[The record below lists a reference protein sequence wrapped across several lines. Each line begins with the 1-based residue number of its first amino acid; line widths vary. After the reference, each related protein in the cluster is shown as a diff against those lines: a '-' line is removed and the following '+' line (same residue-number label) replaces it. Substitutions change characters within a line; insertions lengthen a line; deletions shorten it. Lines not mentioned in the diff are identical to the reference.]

1 MMGQVFLVGA
11 GPGDG
16 GLMTLRGKA
25 LLDRA
30 DVVVYDA
37 LVGDEVLAMIP
48 PAARCINVGKR
59 ASRHTR
65 SQEEIDRILLEEA
78 LAGHTVVRLKGGDPF
93 LFGRGG
99 EELELLA
106 AHGVPFQVVPGITSA
121 IAVPAYCGIPV
132 THRDYS
138 PSVHIITAHR
148 RQGRELDLD
157 YEALVRMGG
166 TLVFLMGVGALP
178 ALCRGLMEAGMA
190 PDMPA
195 AALHRGT
202 TAGQRRVVAT
212 LETLP
217 EAARDLEAPSVIVV
231 GRVCRLS
238 DPFAWAERRPL
249 FGKRFLVTRPRRRA
263 GTLTARLRELGA
275 EVVEL
280 PTIDPRP
287 LPEADLTALAD
298 STWLVLTSPSGAEI
312 FFDLLR
318 ERGMD
323 ARRLAHLKIAAL
335 GPGTAKALAG
345 FGLFADLIPSSYDA
359 ASLGRALASELRPG
373 DRVFLARAREG
384 NPVLPEILSRVPGV
398 EVREEAIYETALTR
412 HPVLEPLALLDERTW
427 AVFTS
432 ASTVRGFAAAAGR
445 EDLSAV
451 RALCIGSQT
460 QSQAARYGMTTYVAG
475 EATVDGLVDLAL
487 TLDEKER

>member
-231 GRVCRLS
+231 GGVCRLS

-263 GTLTARLRELGA
+263 GTLTARLRELGRRWWSC
-275 EVVEL
+275 
-280 PTIDPRP
+280 PPSTRGPCRRRISPPWR
-287 LPEADLTALAD
+287 TA
-298 STWLVLTSPSGAEI
+298 
-312 FFDLLR
+312 
-318 ERGMD
+318 
-323 ARRLAHLKIAAL
+323 
-335 GPGTAKALAG
+335 PG
-345 FGLFADLIPSSYDA
+345 
-359 ASLGRALASELRPG
+359 
-373 DRVFLARAREG
+373 
-384 NPVLPEILSRVPGV
+384 
-398 EVREEAIYETALTR
+398 
-412 HPVLEPLALLDERTW
+412 W
-427 AVFTS
+427 
-432 ASTVRGFAAAAGR
+432 
-445 EDLSAV
+445 
-451 RALCIGSQT
+451 C
-460 QSQAARYGMTTYVAG
+460 
-475 EATVDGLVDLAL
+475 
-487 TLDEKER
+487 

>member
-48 PAARCINVGKR
+48 PAARCVNVGKR

-65 SQEEIDRILLEEA
+65 SQEEINRILLEEA

-195 AALHRGT
+195 AALHLGT
-202 TAGQRRVVAT
+202 TAGHRRVVAT

-217 EAARDLEAPSVIVV
+217 EAALDL
-231 GRVCRLS
+231 
-238 DPFAWAERRPL
+238 
-249 FGKRFLVTRPRRRA
+249 RPRR
-263 GTLTARLRELGA
+263 
-275 EVVEL
+275 
-280 PTIDPRP
+280 
-287 LPEADLTALAD
+287 
-298 STWLVLTSPSGAEI
+298 
-312 FFDLLR
+312 
-318 ERGMD
+318 
-323 ARRLAHLKIAAL
+323 
-335 GPGTAKALAG
+335 
-345 FGLFADLIPSSYDA
+345 
-359 ASLGRALASELRPG
+359 
-373 DRVFLARAREG
+373 
-384 NPVLPEILSRVPGV
+384 
-398 EVREEAIYETALTR
+398 
-412 HPVLEPLALLDERTW
+412 
-427 AVFTS
+427 
-432 ASTVRGFAAAAGR
+432 
-445 EDLSAV
+445 
-451 RALCIGSQT
+451 
-460 QSQAARYGMTTYVAG
+460 
-475 EATVDGLVDLAL
+475 
-487 TLDEKER
+487 

>member
-48 PAARCINVGKR
+48 PAARCVNVGKR

-106 AHGVPFQVVPGITSA
+106 AHGVPLQVVPGITSA

-212 LETLP
+212 LETLT
-217 EAARDLEAPSVIVV
+217 EAARDQI
-231 GRVCRLS
+231 GRASC
-238 DPFAWAERRPL
+238 
-249 FGKRFLVTRPRRRA
+249 
-263 GTLTARLRELGA
+263 
-275 EVVEL
+275 
-280 PTIDPRP
+280 
-287 LPEADLTALAD
+287 
-298 STWLVLTSPSGAEI
+298 
-312 FFDLLR
+312 R
-318 ERGMD
+318 ER
-323 ARRLAHLKIAAL
+323 
-335 GPGTAKALAG
+335 
-345 FGLFADLIPSSYDA
+345 
-359 ASLGRALASELRPG
+359 
-373 DRVFLARAREG
+373 V
-384 NPVLPEILSRVPGV
+384 
-398 EVREEAIYETALTR
+398 
-412 HPVLEPLALLDERTW
+412 
-427 AVFTS
+427 
-432 ASTVRGFAAAAGR
+432 
-445 EDLSAV
+445 
-451 RALCIGSQT
+451 
-460 QSQAARYGMTTYVAG
+460 
-475 EATVDGLVDLAL
+475 
-487 TLDEKER
+487 